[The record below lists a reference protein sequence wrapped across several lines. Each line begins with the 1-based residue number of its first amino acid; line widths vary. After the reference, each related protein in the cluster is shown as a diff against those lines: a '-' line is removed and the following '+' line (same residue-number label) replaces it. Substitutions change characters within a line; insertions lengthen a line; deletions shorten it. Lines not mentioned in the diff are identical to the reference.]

1 MFLFLQNKC
10 LGIQL
15 TREGSGN
22 PLQYSCL
29 ENPTGRGAWSAAV
42 YGVAKSQTRLSDFI
56 LTFLH
61 WRRKWQPTP
70 VFLPGESQ
78 GWGAWW
84 AAVYGVAQSW
94 TRLKRL
100 SSNAVDGLYDE
111 YVFNFLRNCQTD
123 SQSDFCTDFRSKIL
137 HSQQQR
143 ISDAVSLRPCQYL
156 VLLVF
161 FILSVPTD
169 VWWYP
174 IVILICLFLI
184 AHRVQ
189 HLFMCLCAIS
199 MFLSLLIF

>member
-1 MFLFLQNKC
+1 M
-10 LGIQL
+10 
-15 TREGSGN
+15 
-22 PLQYSCL
+22 
-29 ENPTGRGAWSAAV
+29 
-42 YGVAKSQTRLSDFI
+42 KSQTWLSNFI
-56 LTFLH
+56 FTFVH

-78 GWGAWW
+78 RWGAWW

-94 TRLKRL
+94 TWLKRL
-100 SSNAVDGLYDE
+100 SSNAVDGLYDK

-123 SQSDFCTDFRSKIL
+123 FQSDFCTDFQSSIL

-143 ISDAVSLRPCQYL
+143 ISDTVSLHPCQYL

-161 FILSVPTD
+161 FILSVLID

-184 AHRVQ
+184 ANRVQ
-189 HLFMCLCAIS
+189 HFFMCLSAIS
-199 MFLSLLIF
+199 VFLSLLIF